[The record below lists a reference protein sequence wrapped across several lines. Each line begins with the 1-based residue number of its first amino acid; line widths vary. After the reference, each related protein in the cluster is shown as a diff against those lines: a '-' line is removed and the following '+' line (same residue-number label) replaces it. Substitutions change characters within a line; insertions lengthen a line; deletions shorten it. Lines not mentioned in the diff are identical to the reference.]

1 MISLFLDTSSKKLK
15 VSLIKDDNLIYD
27 KELIT
32 NNDHSKYL
40 LPSVDEAFKNNTIDF
55 KDLNRIIVGIGPGSF
70 TGTRLSITVAKTYA
84 YSFNIPVYPISSLE
98 IMIYNYS
105 DYDYYVPVIE
115 DKNNKLYFGIF
126 DKDKKRIYDDTYT
139 SLEDLYNTLSKYDG
153 KILIISHDNKEY
165 DTYDFKNEIIN
176 SVEINKNIL
185 INNKE
190 INPHLLK
197 PNYIKKIDA
206 ESKLW

>member
-1 MISLFLDTSSKKLK
+1 
-15 VSLIKDDNLIYD
+15 
-27 KELIT
+27 
-32 NNDHSKYL
+32 
-40 LPSVDEAFKNNTIDF
+40 
-55 KDLNRIIVGIGPGSF
+55 
-70 TGTRLSITVAKTYA
+70 
-84 YSFNIPVYPISSLE
+84 
-98 IMIYNYS
+98 MIYNYS

-185 INNKE
+185 INNKK

-206 ESKLW
+206 ESKL